1 MVQAPE
7 LETFQ
12 LQGRLSFSQ
21 LRCAERCLFSG
32 IPARNLRTTCPW
44 PIERLGRAQLI
55 GMVYH
60 SVIEDIAKSS
70 DDITADRFSIILDR
84 QIEKYAARSVF
95 SKFEIRQWP
104 EIGGLYRTLSERVIR
119 RAPSEGKQRGL
130 AVLIEKEFNSTD
142 GQLTGRIDHLVLRA
156 DQPWMLTEFKS
167 AKCVQGG
174 ALRQDYIR
182 QLHFYAGLLRDN
194 FGRFPST
201 LRLISPQDG
210 SFEFPCSNSLLE
222 EVGYHA
228 RVIFDLMRFRLGG
241 RGDWKASLKPGS
253 ASCQSCSKRLV
264 CPAFRSLQGTVVFDG
279 PAHLVWG
286 RIRRVVSGDGLG
298 RIELDI
304 EAGSLPSGLSSVLD
318 FEPRHY
324 SDFPIQDGTSVVI
337 TDLYASTGAIRMT
350 PTSQILEWV
359 RRDG

>member
-7 LETFQ
+7 LESFK

-32 IPARNLRTTCPW
+32 IPARNLRTTSPW
-44 PIERLGRAQLI
+44 PIEKLGRAQLI

-60 SVIEDIAKSS
+60 SVLEDIAKSS
-70 DDITADRFSIILDR
+70 DDITPDQFSIILDH
-84 QIEKYAARSVF
+84 QIEKHSAKSVF
-95 SKFEIRQWP
+95 SKFEIGQWP

-119 RAPSEGKQRGL
+119 KASSEGTQQGI
-130 AVLIEKEFNSTD
+130 AVFIEKEFNSTD
-142 GQLTGRIDHLVLRA
+142 GQLTGRIDHLVLRG

-167 AKCVQGG
+167 SKCMQGD
-174 ALRQDYIR
+174 ALRQDYVR

-194 FGRFPST
+194 FGRSPST

-210 SFEFPCSNSLLE
+210 SFEFACSNSLLE
-222 EVGYHA
+222 EVAYHA

-264 CPAFRSLQGTVVFDG
+264 CPAFRSLQGAVVLDG
-279 PAHLVWG
+279 PVHIVWG
-286 RIRRVVSGDGLG
+286 RIKRIVSGDRLG

-304 EAGSLPSGLSSVLD
+304 QAGSLPSGLSSILD
-318 FEPRHY
+318 FESRHY
-324 SDFPIQDGTSVVI
+324 SDFPIQDGTRVVI
-337 TDLYASTGAIRMT
+337 TDLYSSAGAIRMT

-359 RRDG
+359 KRDD